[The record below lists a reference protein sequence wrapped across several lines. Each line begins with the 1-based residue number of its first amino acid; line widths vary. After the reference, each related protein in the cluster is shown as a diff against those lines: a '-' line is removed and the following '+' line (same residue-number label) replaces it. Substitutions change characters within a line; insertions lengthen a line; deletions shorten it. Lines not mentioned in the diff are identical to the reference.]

1 MVTGDMTKTE
11 PKVSSTLDFSSD
23 RKHQGHLSI
32 PHSRNDSG
40 WGATHL
46 TVVSLIATDM

>member
-23 RKHQGHLSI
+23 RKHQGHSSI
-32 PHSRNDSG
+32 PHTRNDSG

-46 TVVSLIATDM
+46 PVVSSIPTDM